1 MNKISRKL
9 LLSSLS
15 MAFAVV
21 ALGTTTFAWFTTN
34 ATVTAS
40 TKVAVQSSTT
50 SIQIS
55 KDCES
60 WGSSIAFDFTDATAD
75 GKKELTA
82 WTYNAA
88 AATLS
93 ATDTFSRLENGVV
106 QDASTTSTNGTEKN
120 NLIVFEAYLKVSSS
134 DMNVKLT
141 TDTITAASAKN
152 YTILKD
158 FSFNNGGTTATYHAG
173 DTVKVDVRNSLRAV
187 VDVSNGYSTT
197 NPDYTAISGASGH
210 KALVDAGVSY
220 TRLQKVA
227 GYNVNSVGSIGTSST
242 EMVNFGKSMANDN
255 CANSYIAA
263 VLGSE
268 FFTREND
275 PSTPDVDESRDNHVN
290 ANYAA
295 IAQTENGFT
304 NTTLVEDTD
313 TDTIYKVR
321 FTYWLEGFDADCFD
335 AVFGQTFDLAYTFD
349 MAQNA

>member
-1 MNKISRKL
+1 MKKISRKL
-9 LLSSLS
+9 LLSILS

-40 TKVAVQSSTT
+40 TKVAVQSTTT

-60 WGSSIAFDFTDATAD
+60 WGSSISFDFTDDSED
-75 GKKELTA
+75 GAKELTA

-88 AATLS
+88 GTTLA
-93 ATDTFSRLENGVV
+93 ATDTFSRLENGAV
-106 QDASTTSTNGTEKN
+106 QDASTTSATASAKK
-120 NLIVFEAYLKVSSS
+120 NLIVFEAYLKVSSA

-158 FSFNNGGTTATYHAG
+158 FSFNNDGATASYKAG

-187 VDVSNGYSTT
+187 VDVSSGVSTT
-197 NPDYTAISGASGH
+197 SSDYTALDQGYH
-210 KALVDAGVSY
+210 KAYVDAAASY
-220 TRLQKVA
+220 TRINKVA
-227 GYNVNSVGSIGTSST
+227 GYVANSVGSIGTPGGT
-242 EMVNFGKSMANDN
+242 DMVNFGKSMANDN

-263 VLGSE
+263 VLGDE
-268 FFTREND
+268 FFTRADD
-275 PSTPDVDESRDNHVN
+275 PSTEAVETRNNAVN
-290 ANYAA
+290 ANYAN

-304 NTTLVEDTD
+304 NTTLVADTD

>member
-93 ATDTFSRLENGVV
+93 ASDTFSRLENGVV
-106 QDASTTSTNGTEKN
+106 QDASTTSANASAKN
-120 NLIVFEAYLKVSSS
+120 NLIVFEAYLKVSSA

-141 TDTITAASAKN
+141 TDTITAAAAKN

-158 FSFNNGGTTATYHAG
+158 FSFNNDGATASYKAG

-187 VDVSNGYSTT
+187 VDVSSGVSTT
-197 NPDYTAISGASGH
+197 SADYTALGTGAH
-210 KALVDAGVSY
+210 KAFVDDAASY
-220 TRLQKVA
+220 TRIDKVA
-227 GYNVNSVGSIGTSST
+227 GYKADSVGSIGTSST

-268 FFTREND
+268 FFTRADD
-275 PSTPDVDESRDNHVN
+275 PATVDVIETRDNRVN

>member
-93 ATDTFSRLENGVV
+93 ASDTFSRLENGVV
-106 QDASTTSTNGTEKN
+106 QDASTTSANAAAKN
-120 NLIVFEAYLKVSSS
+120 NLIVFEAYLKVSSA
-134 DMNVKLT
+134 DMNVKLS

-158 FSFNNGGTTATYHAG
+158 FSFNNDGTTASYKAG

-187 VDVSNGYSTT
+187 VDVSSGVSTT
-197 NPDYTAISGASGH
+197 SADYTALGTGAH
-210 KALVDAGVSY
+210 KAFVDDAASY
-220 TRLQKVA
+220 TRINKVA
-227 GYNVNSVGSIGTSST
+227 GYKADSVGSIGTPGT
-242 EMVNFGKSMANDN
+242 TDMVNFGKSMANDN

-268 FFTREND
+268 FFTRAD
-275 PSTPDVDESRDNHVN
+275 DSSTPDVDESRDNKVN
-290 ANYAA
+290 AKYAA

>member
-60 WGSSIAFDFTDATAD
+60 WGSSIAFDFTDASKD
-75 GKKELTA
+75 GAKELTA

-88 AATLS
+88 GTELA
-93 ATDTFSRLENGVV
+93 ATDTFSRIENGATT
-106 QDASTTSTNGTEKN
+106 DASTTSANALAKN
-120 NLIVFEAYLKVSSS
+120 NLIVFEAYLKVSSAN
-134 DMNVKLT
+134 MNVVLS
-141 TDTITAASAKN
+141 TDSITAADARN

-158 FSFNNGGTTATYHAG
+158 FSFNNDGADASYKAG

-187 VDVSNGYSTT
+187 ADVSS
-197 NPDYTAISGASGH
+197 
-210 KALVDAGVSY
+210 GVSY
-220 TRLQKVA
+220 TSAEYTARGNGEHKEFVDDQVSYSRINKVA
-227 GYNVNSVGSIGTSST
+227 GYKADSVGSIGTSSDK
-242 EMVNFGKSMANDN
+242 MVNFGKSMDIDN

-263 VLGSE
+263 VLGDE
-268 FFTREND
+268 FFTREDD
-275 PSTPDVDESRDNHVN
+275 PSTETIETRNNRVN

-295 IAQTENGFT
+295 ITQTENGFT
-304 NTTLVEDTD
+304 NTTIVANTA

-335 AVFGQTFDLAYTFD
+335 AVFGQTFDLAYTFN
-349 MAQNA
+349 MTQNA